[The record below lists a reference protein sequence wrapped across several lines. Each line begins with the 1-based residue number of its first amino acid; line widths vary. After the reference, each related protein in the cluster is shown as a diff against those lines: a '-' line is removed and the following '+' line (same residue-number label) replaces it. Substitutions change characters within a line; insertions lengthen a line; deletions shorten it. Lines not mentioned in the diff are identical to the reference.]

1 MRMKCNSMLRR
12 SVIALLLCTFC
23 LPAYPAPL
31 DGRFTYQGRLDQ
43 SGTPVSGLYDF
54 EFRLF
59 GVATGGSPLTP
70 VYTTNDLLVSNGVFT
85 AQLDFGADTFFGGDP
100 RWLEIAVR
108 PGASAGSYTTLAP
121 RQELRPT
128 PYALYSYRSALAF
141 NADAV
146 PWSGLSGVPASFADD
161 IDNDTTYSAGAGLS
175 LSGTTFSLNQAFT
188 DALYWRL
195 NGNTIVPGQ
204 FLGTIN
210 NQPLDLRVN
219 NIRGLRLEPTAAG
232 APNFIAGAPNNSI
245 AAGVI
250 GASIGGGQ
258 SNRIAAVSEHASI
271 GGGLS
276 NVISSWFGSIGG
288 GINNTAS
295 GYAHVGGGGHNN
307 AAGLSVVAGGWFNEV
322 NGFYSGIAA
331 GQFNYSDGNSSFLG
345 GGALNRAE
353 ADRSFVGGGNRN
365 EALGTNSVVV
375 GGSLN
380 IAQANYSII
389 VGGTNNTANGYGS
402 FIGGGRD
409 NFVSNFGP
417 YNSILNGL
425 NNTNDGW
432 YATILGGIGNE
443 MNGSY
448 STIGGGVDN
457 WMGVVS
463 ESIIAGGRDN
473 IIGGVSWNDV
483 IGGGEANNI
492 GGRASY
498 SVIAGGLNNSM
509 NRPPGSVDSVVP
521 YGLTIS
527 GGQRNFIDEDNATIG
542 GGTNNAVRANS
553 ATIAGGK
560 NNSIGRGADLAAI
573 AGGGFNAI
581 LDDASSAAIGGGS
594 GNQIH
599 LLSTDATISGGGN
612 NAIHRGGNFAA
623 IGGGFNNIVTTNG
636 DFSVISGGTGNRI
649 GQDAQYAAIPGGSAV
664 AVNGS
669 YSLAAGR
676 RAKANH
682 DGTFVWADDINAD
695 FSSTADRQFAIRA
708 NNGVMIQ
715 STNTALDLRGG
726 GAIRVAGANVGSG
739 TPVFIHR
746 ATAANTSGNV
756 TTIDHPHCNG
766 EPNAILIV
774 THNFSR
780 DTAVDRYERVP
791 VGVWYDGLRWTIF
804 HEDVSAMPVGRAFNV
819 MVVQP

>member
-1 MRMKCNSMLRR
+1 MT
-12 SVIALLLCTFC
+12 LLICTFC
-23 LPAYPAPL
+23 LPAHPAPL

-43 SGTPVSGLYDF
+43 SGLPVSGLYDF

-59 GVATGGSPLTP
+59 GSAVGGSALTP
-70 VYTTNDLLVSNGVFT
+70 AYTTNDLLVSNGVFT

-141 NADAV
+141 NADAA

-219 NIRGLRLEPTAAG
+219 NVRGLRLEPHAA
-232 APNFIAGAPNNSI
+232 APNLIAGAANNLI
-245 AAGVI
+245 AI
-250 GASIGGGQ
+250 GIFGSSIGGGQ
-258 SNRIAAVSEHASI
+258 SNRIVGATEHASI
-271 GGGLS
+271 SGGLS
-276 NVISSWFGSIGG
+276 NVVSGWFGSVGG
-288 GINNTAS
+288 GQNNTADAY
-295 GYAHVGGGGHNN
+295 GHVGGGSHNR
-307 AAGLSVVAGGWFNEV
+307 AGFVSFVGGGFVNEID
-322 NGFYSGIAA
+322 GLYSGIAA
-331 GQFNYSDGNSSFLG
+331 GQFNYSDGNSSFVG
-345 GGALNRAE
+345 GGVFNRAE

-365 EALGTNSVVV
+365 EALGTNSLVV

-380 IAQANYSII
+380 IADANYSVI

-402 FIGGGRD
+402 FIGAGRD
-409 NFVSNFGP
+409 NIVTGFGP

-425 NNTNDGW
+425 NNTNDG
-432 YATILGGIGNE
+432 YYTTIVGGIRNLTH
-443 MNGSY
+443 GSY
-448 STIGGGVDN
+448 SVIGGGEDN
-457 WMGVVS
+457 WMGVVQH
-463 ESIIAGGRDN
+463 SIIAAGESNR
-473 IIGGVSWNDV
+473 IGGVSWYDV
-483 IGGGEANNI
+483 IGGGRGNNI

-498 SVIAGGLNNSM
+498 SVIAGGLNNAMS
-509 NRPPGSVDSVVP
+509 RPPGSADSVVP
-521 YGLTIS
+521 RALTIS
-527 GGQRNFIDEDNATIG
+527 GGESNFIDEDHATIG
-542 GGTNNAVRANS
+542 GGTNNAVRARRG
-553 ATIAGGK
+553 TISGGK
-560 NNSIGRGADLAAI
+560 DNEIFPGSDE
-573 AGGGFNAI
+573 
-581 LDDASSAAIGGGS
+581 AAIGGGLLNS
-594 GNQIH
+594 VLDDAGGAVIAGGTSNEIH
-599 LLSTDATISGGGN
+599 PFSLDATISGGNN
-612 NAIHRGGNFAA
+612 NAVRPNARTA
-623 IGGGFNNIVTTNG
+623 VIGGGASNIISTNG
-636 DFSVISGGTGNRI
+636 DYSVISGGTGNRI
-649 GQDAQYAAIPGGSAV
+649 GEDAQYSAIPGGVNS

-682 DGTFVWADDINAD
+682 DGAFVWADDSNAD
-695 FSSTADRQFAIRA
+695 FSSTTTKQFAVRA
-708 NNGVMIQ
+708 HNGVMIT

-726 GAIRVAGANVGSG
+726 GAIRVAGAGVGSN
-739 TPVFIHR
+739 TPIFVHH
-746 ATAANTSGNV
+746 ATAANTSGNI
-756 TTIDHPHCNG
+756 TTINHSHCNG

-780 DTAVDRYERVP
+780 DTAPDRYERVP
-791 VGVWYDGLRWTIF
+791 VGVWYDGVRWTIF
-804 HEDVSAMPVGRAFNV
+804 HEDLSAMPVGRAFNV
-819 MVVQP
+819 MVVRP